1 MTTCVHVLMY
11 ICRLFLEEL
20 NMPQIFSVFQIV
32 IDKDLS
38 DLINKEGHNCHVKS
52 KARIEAMMDGD
63 VRLGIMH
70 DCYTKVAEVA
80 ADDLQHVFE
89 VGNIGPEDR
98 ITRLD
103 KMHSISVGDIIADA
117 DGNCSVVCNV
127 GFTPLAQSF
136 HRLLS
141 KELA

>member
-1 MTTCVHVLMY
+1 
-11 ICRLFLEEL
+11 
-20 NMPQIFSVFQIV
+20 MPQIFTVFQIV

-38 DLINKEGHNCHVKS
+38 DLINKEGHGCHVKS
-52 KARIEAMMDGD
+52 KARLEAMMDGD
-63 VRLGIMH
+63 VRLGVMH
-70 DCYTKVAEVA
+70 DCYTKVAEVV
-80 ADDLQHVFE
+80 ADDLEHVFE

-98 ITRLD
+98 ITRLE
-103 KMHSISVGDIIADA
+103 KMTSISVGDIIADA

>member
-1 MTTCVHVLMY
+1 
-11 ICRLFLEEL
+11 
-20 NMPQIFSVFQIV
+20 MPQIFTVFQIV

-38 DLINKEGHNCHVKS
+38 DLINKEGHGCHVKS
-52 KARIEAMMDGD
+52 LARMQAMLEGD
-63 VRLGIMH
+63 VRLGVMH
-70 DCYTKVAEVA
+70 DCYTKVAEVV
-80 ADDLQHVFE
+80 ADDLDHVFE

-98 ITRLD
+98 ITRFD